1 MSADDWDAL
10 EALLLEAHAR
20 DDRLSLIGH
29 YDRASRAA
37 ATEGDLDRAAFF
49 ATYAWIYA
57 LELGDGRA
65 ADLRAR
71 LRGWGKI
78 DLEDT

>member
-1 MSADDWDAL
+1 MSAEDWDAL
-10 EALLLEAHAR
+10 EALLLDAHAR
-20 DDRLSLIGH
+20 DDRMSLIAH
-29 YDRASRAA
+29 YDRASQSAE
-37 ATEGDLDRAAFF
+37 TEGDLDRAAFF

-65 ADLRAR
+65 GELRAR